1 MFYETVSKFTCAKSI
16 EKKLPL
22 DFFHVL
28 TSRAALQIC
37 RAISLKLAYLL
48 TAIKKNSMQVL
59 NNFNLFI
66 AAVLEADTSLTCDP
80 PNTAG
85 LKSILCRRL

>member
-28 TSRAALQIC
+28 TSRAALYIF
-37 RAISLKLAYLL
+37 RAISPKLAYLL

-59 NNFNLFI
+59 NFNLFI
-66 AAVLEADTSLTCDP
+66 AAVLEAATSLTCDP